1 MTYLIIKIFLTA
13 LLIVVISEV
22 AKLNDKLGGLISAM
36 PITTLF
42 VISWLYFEH

>member
-22 AKLNDKLGGLISAM
+22 AKLNDKLGETSKRKSVSD
-36 PITTLF
+36 P
-42 VISWLYFEH
+42 